1 MSYRSQ
7 GSARLAGKPGT
18 RGGVLLAVLALL
30 AVLVLAAAA
39 AAVTVYLWIDRPL
52 TLAGSSAELSIE
64 PGATPKDIAQAWVN
78 AGVRSEPRWLYEY
91 FRWSGQARKIRAGSY
106 EVETGVTPRL
116 LLAKMVQGAETMEQV
131 RVIEGWTLR
140 QMRAA
145 LAQAPHLKQTSAVMT
160 DEQLMAA
167 LGHPGVPAEGRFF
180 PDTYFYSR
188 GVSDLTVLK
197 RAHQALQQRLQA
209 VWAERSPGTPLKSTD
224 ELLILASIVE
234 KETGS
239 KADRG
244 LVAGVF
250 TNRLRIGM
258 RLQTDPTVIYGLGER
273 FDGNLRRRDLEA
285 DTPFN
290 TYTRAGLPP
299 TPIALPGQA
308 SLRAAI
314 RPDATKALYFVSRG
328 DGSSAFSES
337 LEAHNRAVN
346 KYQRGGR

>member
-1 MSYRSQ
+1 M
-7 GSARLAGKPGT
+7 
-18 RGGVLLAVLALL
+18 LLAVLALL

-64 PGATPKDIAQAWVN
+64 PGATPRDIAQAWVN

-140 QMRAA
+140 QMRTA

-167 LGHPGVPAEGRFF
+167 LGQPGVPAEGRFF